1 MNIQWYPGH
10 MTKTRRMIAE
20 QIKHVDAVCE
30 IVDARIPVSSRN
42 PDVDEL
48 TAGKPRL
55 IVLNRVDQ
63 ADPEMTKKWA
73 AYFRSL
79 GCAVIDPG
87 DESNTILY
95 YLEDNHLTCRAIL
108 LTHGHYD
115 HTGAVY
121 AVHEE
126 TGAPVYM
133 NALDAGTAVAFD
145 SYTFTPPEGTIFYKE
160 GDEVKV
166 GNLTFRVMETPGH
179 TPGGVTL
186 ICGDALFTG
195 DTLFAGSCGRTDFA
209 GGSMEVEL
217 QSLAKIAALP
227 GDYEV
232 YPGHMDPT
240 TLERERNFNYYCR
253 EASK

>member
-1 MNIQWYPGH
+1 MLIKCLPVGH
-10 MTKTRRMIAE
+10 LMTN
-20 QIKHVDAVCE
+20 CY
-30 IVDARIPVSSRN
+30 IVT
-42 PDVDEL
+42 DETTL
-48 TAGKPRL
+48 
-55 IVLNRVDQ
+55 
-63 ADPEMTKKWA
+63 E
-73 AYFRSL
+73 
-79 GCAVIDPG
+79 CAVIDPG

-95 YLEDNHLTCRAIL
+95 YLEDNRLTCRAIL

-133 NALDAGTAVAFD
+133 NALDAGTAIAFD

-166 GNLTFRVMETPGH
+166 GSLTFRVMETPGH

-195 DTLFAGSCGRTDFA
+195 DTLFAGSCGRTDFE

-232 YPGHMDPT
+232 YPGHMDCS
-240 TLERERNFNYYCR
+240 TLETERRFNPYLTALQNR
-253 EASK
+253 GQ